1 MERVYTL
8 PCKEPLSRKLIGR
21 VVRCFNCGD
30 EYPQGGTVVDFDG
43 YAFLVKLAKPYF
55 LKSAPRTSNK
65 AFASSS
71 RTPREA
77 DVLEWVMCDRIIVS
91 D

>member
-8 PCKEPLSRKLIGR
+8 PCNETLSNKLVGR
-21 VVRCFNCGD
+21 VVRCFNCDD
-30 EYPQGGTVVDFDG
+30 EYPQGGTVVNFDE

-77 DVLEWVMCDRIIVS
+77 DVLEWVMCDKIIIS
-91 D
+91 E

>member
-8 PCKEPLSRKLIGR
+8 PCKEPLPSKLIGR

-30 EYPQGGTVVDFDG
+30 EYPQGGTIVNFDE
-43 YAFLVKLAKPYF
+43 YAFLVRLAKPYF
-55 LKSAPRTSNK
+55 LKSAHRTSNK

-77 DVLEWVMCDRIIVS
+77 DVLEWVMCDRVIVS
-91 D
+91 E